1 MFSGTQ
7 NPQGHPKVGLQTH
20 PAPPHVQD
28 IDGQVRKRG
37 GRPRLPGEERRA
49 HRIGV
54 SLNEAERE
62 AIAAKAEA
70 VGLRPAAYLRQ
81 AGLGARLSARVNER
95 AYHQLSRIGV
105 NLNQVARVANRAGRL
120 PELGVLQSLLAEVR
134 EIREEI

>member
-7 NPQGHPKVGLQTH
+7 NPQGYSQGNAETH
-20 PAPPHVQD
+20 PAPPDVQD
-28 IDGQVRKRG
+28 IDGQVRSRG

-62 AIAAKAEA
+62 AIAAKADA
-70 VGLRPAAYLRQ
+70 VGLRPATYLRQ
-81 AGLGARLSARVNER
+81 AGLGARLSTRVNER

-105 NLNQVARVANRAGRL
+105 NVNQVARVANAAGRL
-120 PELGVLQSLLAEVR
+120 PELGVLQAILAEVR
-134 EIREEI
+134 EIRGQI

>member
-7 NPQGHPKVGLQTH
+7 NPQGHPKGNSETH
-20 PAPPHVQD
+20 LAPPDAHDV
-28 IDGQVRKRG
+28 DGQVRSRG
-37 GRPRLPGEERRA
+37 GRPKLPGKERRA

-120 PELGVLQSLLAEVR
+120 PELGVLQALLAEVR
-134 EIREEI
+134 EIRDEI

>member
-7 NPQGHPKVGLQTH
+7 NPQEYSQGNAETH

-28 IDGQVRKRG
+28 IDGQVRSRG
-37 GRPRLPGEERRA
+37 GRPRLSGKERRA

-62 AIAAKAEA
+62 AIAAKADA

-105 NLNQVARVANRAGRL
+105 NVNQVARVANQAGRL
-120 PELGVLQSLLAEVR
+120 PELGVLQALLAEVI
-134 EIREEI
+134 EIRGQI